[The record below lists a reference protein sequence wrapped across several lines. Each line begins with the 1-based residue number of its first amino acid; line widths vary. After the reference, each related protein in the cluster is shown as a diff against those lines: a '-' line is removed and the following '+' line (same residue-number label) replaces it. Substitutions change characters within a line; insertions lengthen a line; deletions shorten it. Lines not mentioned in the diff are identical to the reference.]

1 MLLIDLRRRPA
12 DVAAVAVAAIGAWL
26 MWSLYSSAATI
37 SWFYDHVERVR
48 NLNESVPPDFDY
60 DLDTLPWTTAAP
72 RAFDRGPSRLTLVT
86 NAEPYGYQVFATV
99 ETKRAK
105 VADIQFDAEIESGG
119 ATIGLLQNGKWIAVN
134 SSQRRGRFADANSA
148 ELGRSRSLT
157 VVVANDN
164 AAGESRLTIRSLR
177 LYLRR

>member
-1 MLLIDLRRRPA
+1 MLLIDLRQRSA
-12 DVAAVAVAAIGAWL
+12 DVAVVAVAAIGAWL
-26 MWSLYSSAATI
+26 MWSLYSSAAKI
-37 SWFYDHVERVR
+37 SWFYDRVERVK
-48 NLNESVPPDFDY
+48 NLNASAPPDADY
-60 DLDTLPWTTAAP
+60 VLGTLPWKTASP
-72 RAFDRGPSRLTLVT
+72 HMFDLRPSLLTLVT
-86 NAEPYGYQVFATV
+86 NAEPYAYQAFATV
-99 ETKRAK
+99 ETRRAN

-164 AAGESRLTIRSLR
+164 ASGQSRLTIKSLR

>member
-1 MLLIDLRRRPA
+1 MFLSDLRKHPR
-12 DVAAVAVAAIGAWL
+12 DVAALVVATLGAWL
-26 MWSLYSSAATI
+26 LWSLYASAARI

-60 DLDTLPWTTAAP
+60 DLDTLPWKTVAP
-72 RAFDRGPSRLTLVT
+72 RAFALRPSLLTLVT
-86 NAEPYGYQVFATV
+86 NAEPYGYQAFATV
-99 ETKRAK
+99 ETKRANI
-105 VADIQFDAEIESGG
+105 ADIQFDAEIESGG
-119 ATIGLLQNGKWIAVN
+119 ATIGLLQDGKWIAVN
-134 SSQRRGRFADANSA
+134 SSQRRGRFADADSA